1 MHISDC
7 MKRNIFSIQK
17 SNTLGEAVRI
27 FAERHIGTLPVVDEQ
42 GALVGL
48 LQLRDLLTLVM
59 PDFVKFIEDF
69 DFVTDF
75 GAAEDR
81 QPSPELLAQKVEIH
95 MRPPESVE
103 ATSGL
108 LRASAL
114 LHKHD
119 LHDLP
124 VVDADGKLVGIA
136 SRVDVGTAFLKGW
149 NISQGGGA

>member
-69 DFVTDF
+69 DFVMDF
-75 GAAEDR
+75 GAAENR
-81 QPSPELLAQKVEIH
+81 QPSPELLAKKVGEF
-95 MRPPESVE
+95 MRPPEAVE

-124 VVDADGKLVGIA
+124 VVDANGKLVGIA

>member
-1 MHISDC
+1 MQISEC
-7 MKRNIFSIQK
+7 MKRNIFSIRRDEPLSK
-17 SNTLGEAVRI
+17 AVRV
-27 FAERHIGTLPVVDEQ
+27 FSERHIGTLPVVDEA
-42 GALVGL
+42 GKLVGL
-48 LQLRDLLTLVM
+48 LQLRDLITLVM
-59 PDFVKFIEDF
+59 PDFVKFVEDF

-75 GAAEDR
+75 GAAEGRRPDPALLV
-81 QPSPELLAQKVEIH
+81 QPVEKH
-95 MRPPESVE
+95 MSPPEAVE

-136 SRVDVGTAFLKGW
+136 SRVDIGTAFLKGW
-149 NISQGGGA
+149 TISQGGGT